1 MPGIS
6 TDDFCSIACS
16 KKTSIVILVEKR
28 GARQGMGA
36 CETSVPWE
44 PWLST
49 WIRPPC
55 SGHCLPLPTPPPI
68 RYLVSDAQPAGRG
81 YTRAAPFFEQDLTY
95 VCKVDA
101 HPPLGLNTIFCKK
114 KVSSRLLLEQ
124 NKGREGRLWVKIE
137 TDRLF
142 SCFAPFGRP
151 ALCIFAYYP
160 LLRHNLLCHAKQY

>member
-16 KKTSIVILVEKR
+16 KKISIVILVEKR

-114 KVSSRLLLEQ
+114 KLAAGCCW
-124 NKGREGRLWVKIE
+124 NKTKGGRGG
-137 TDRLF
+137 
-142 SCFAPFGRP
+142 FG
-151 ALCIFAYYP
+151 
-160 LLRHNLLCHAKQY
+160 